1 MISKDEL
8 DIITIQLGRAPV
20 GALEVM
26 ARDSENQPAVL
37 KVDPFPNKKP
47 FPSLYW
53 LTSPIL
59 HKAIADIERTA
70 WIKEFENEIIP
81 NNEDFLARIQNDNQ
95 LYRDLRWAL
104 FKSLHDEN
112 LVEEKYL
119 KVLRETG
126 IGGIQNFTRVRCL
139 HMHYAFH
146 VVHGGLVGE
155 ELDRQY
161 DLKSLLYHPSKG

>member
-1 MISKDEL
+1 MISKEDF
-8 DIITIQLGRAPV
+8 DIITKQLGRAPV

-26 ARDSENQPAVL
+26 AKDCEGQPAVL

-53 LTSPIL
+53 LTSPLL

-70 WIKEFENEIIP
+70 WIKDFENNILPEDEDLMLRLKAD
-81 NNEDFLARIQNDNQ
+81 NE

-104 FKSLHDEN
+104 FKSLHDEASID
-112 LVEEKYL
+112 EKYL

-126 IGGIQNFTRVRCL
+126 IGGIQNFSRVRCL

-146 VVHGGLVGE
+146 IVHGGLVGE
-155 ELDRQY
+155 QLDLQY
-161 DLKSLLYHPSKG
+161 DLKSLVLNSLN

>member
-1 MISKDEL
+1 MISKDEF
-8 DIITIQLGRAPV
+8 DIITMQLGRAPV

-26 ARDSENQPAVL
+26 ARDCEHQPAVL
-37 KVDPFPNKKP
+37 KVDPFPNNRP

-70 WIKEFENEIIP
+70 WIKDFENEIIP
-81 NNEDFLARIQNDNQ
+81 NNEDFLSRIQNDNE

-112 LVEEKYL
+112 SIEEKYL
-119 KVLRETG
+119 KVIRETG
-126 IGGIQNFTRVRCL
+126 IGGIQNFKRVRCL

-155 ELDRQY
+155 ELDKQY
-161 DLKSLLYHPSKG
+161 DLKSLLYNPV